1 MAKVRVVLFLLC
13 FYLVMLGP
21 GSRFTL
27 ASEEDEAFRES
38 VRLAEL
44 IFKGQVLS
52 VEYRNSKP
60 VPLLDPNTHEPV
72 IDPNTGEPIL
82 VDGSDLPH
90 TFVTYR
96 IDDIYK
102 GKVPIGS
109 PDPCNVTLRVQGGLY
124 MPHDPNNAEILWVSD
139 TPRFDTGDRD
149 ILLVRG
155 NTAVICPL
163 AGWADGRFRLVTDPN
178 DSIVKV
184 YSENGQRILRWETDD
199 PNLPVTAR
207 RGPYQDI
214 PSVNYYRVGP
224 YGFTHV
230 RSESQGEI
238 IGEEANDW
246 EGHFTE
252 GQFVAFLVSYIQT
265 VHTPEE
271 LESVPPIRSAD
282 ITKPFVAPALRPAEE
297 EPAAEEAPRQMERPW
312 LDELSAEER
321 MAVLEQEDEEA
332 RLLTLTGGNP
342 VLPKTDAEI
351 KRLRFGGPAA
361 DLNGPSGKPDLKID
375 LLDFASF
382 AESWL
387 QSYDTESEE

>member
-1 MAKVRVVLFLLC
+1 MQKVQAAFFLSCFCLMVL
-13 FYLVMLGP
+13 GA
-21 GSRFTL
+21 GTRFTL

-38 VRLAEL
+38 VRAAEL
-44 IFKGQVLS
+44 IFKGHVLS

-60 VPLLDPNTHEPV
+60 TPLLDPNTHEPV

-96 IDDIYK
+96 IDRIYK

-124 MPHDPNNAEILWVSD
+124 MPHDPNNPEILWVSD
-139 TPRFDTGDRD
+139 TPHFDVGDRD
-149 ILLVRG
+149 VLLAKG
-155 NTAVICPL
+155 NTSAICPL
-163 AGWADGRFRLVTDPN
+163 AGWADGRFRIVTDPN

-184 YSENGQRILRWETDD
+184 YGEDGQRILRWETDD
-199 PNLPVTAR
+199 PNLPATAR
-207 RGPYQDI
+207 MGPYQDL

-224 YGFTHV
+224 YGFTRVH
-230 RSESQGEI
+230 SEHQGETAESEYS
-238 IGEEANDW
+238 G

-252 GQFVAFLVSYIQT
+252 GQFGTFLVSYIQA

-271 LESVPPIRSAD
+271 LAAVPPIRSAD
-282 ITKPFVAPALRPAEE
+282 ITKPFAAPALRPAEE
-297 EPAAEEAPRQMERPW
+297 DPAAEEAPRQMERPW
-312 LDELSAEER
+312 LDELSAEAKR
-321 MAVLEQEDEEA
+321 AILEQEDEEA

-342 VLPKTDAEI
+342 VLPKTTAEL
-351 KRLRFGGPAA
+351 KRLRFGGPPA

-387 QSYDTESEE
+387 ESYDTESED